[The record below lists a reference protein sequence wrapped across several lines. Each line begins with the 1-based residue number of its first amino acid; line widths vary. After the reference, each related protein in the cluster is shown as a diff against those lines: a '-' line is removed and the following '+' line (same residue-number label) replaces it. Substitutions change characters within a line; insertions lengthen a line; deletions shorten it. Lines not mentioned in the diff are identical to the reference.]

1 MCISTFFR
9 WIFCIQK
16 GEKLS
21 NFRGSRSW
29 RLILLFSIFALV
41 VVACGDTADEE
52 EVVEESTETTEAPA
66 TTAAA
71 VEEEAP
77 AGPAGVYKMAIY
89 SDPQTNNYWTYLDTE
104 NDVWTS
110 YVMSGQAVS
119 LYTLSVPNYQLVA
132 SMATELIE
140 TSTDNGDGTFSYSVP
155 IAEGFEWSD
164 GAPITANDWAFTFD
178 TVKNLGL
185 AGNWLGL
192 WTLGTDEAQ
201 GVTSVEATDDY
212 TVKVTFN
219 FDPGLAKWQYG
230 AAQAPALSK
239 AYWEPIATDRE
250 SLLAADASSAPVAS
264 AFVYDKLEQG
274 AFYTWAYDT
283 SSMYAPGGEYTIYD
297 SGGTGIKWDNG
308 KAPAVDATFGD
319 VSGDSFSYSV
329 GPFVGTV
336 EFTLYGDQDAAY
348 LAFQDG
354 EVDFVLNP
362 LGVKRNTFNQ
372 LATTPGVETLVNN
385 PNGMRYF
392 ASNTRIFPGSDKA
405 FRQAIACIIDKEFI
419 IDSVLQGTV
428 ESMDGMISSALTAWV
443 TPTEG
448 VMAEC
453 KELDSVGRWEK
464 SISILQD
471 AGWTADDWGEHPG
484 NDTRAIPPTG
494 IKGPNG
500 EVAPDNM
507 LIYAP
512 GPGYDPLR
520 NTFSL
525 FIADYIRQL
534 GFDVTARPT
543 GFSVIVDIA
552 FSAEGCKDWHFYMLG
567 WGTGIFPDH
576 TVEFFKSDKDSC
588 DGGFNTPG
596 FSNAEFDAFANQ
608 FEAAKTLEEAVAAS
622 NAMEKILYD
631 ELPYVVLFN
640 PPVLEVYRSDS
651 ISLPFTDV
659 LGGITDACSGCPGTV
674 KKQQ

>member
-1 MCISTFFR
+1 MISFAFNLLCIYPLFFK

-336 EFTLYGDQDAAY
+336 EFTPVSYTHLT
-348 LAFQDG
+348 LPTIG
-354 EVDFVLNP
+354 EV
-362 LGVKRNTFNQ
+362 
-372 LATTPGVETLVNN
+372 
-385 PNGMRYF
+385 
-392 ASNTRIFPGSDKA
+392 
-405 FRQAIACIIDKEFI
+405 
-419 IDSVLQGTV
+419 
-428 ESMDGMISSALTAWV
+428 
-443 TPTEG
+443 
-448 VMAEC
+448 
-453 KELDSVGRWEK
+453 
-464 SISILQD
+464 
-471 AGWTADDWGEHPG
+471 
-484 NDTRAIPPTG
+484 
-494 IKGPNG
+494 
-500 EVAPDNM
+500 
-507 LIYAP
+507 
-512 GPGYDPLR
+512 
-520 NTFSL
+520 
-525 FIADYIRQL
+525 
-534 GFDVTARPT
+534 
-543 GFSVIVDIA
+543 
-552 FSAEGCKDWHFYMLG
+552 
-567 WGTGIFPDH
+567 
-576 TVEFFKSDKDSC
+576 
-588 DGGFNTPG
+588 
-596 FSNAEFDAFANQ
+596 
-608 FEAAKTLEEAVAAS
+608 
-622 NAMEKILYD
+622 
-631 ELPYVVLFN
+631 
-640 PPVLEVYRSDS
+640 
-651 ISLPFTDV
+651 
-659 LGGITDACSGCPGTV
+659 
-674 KKQQ
+674 